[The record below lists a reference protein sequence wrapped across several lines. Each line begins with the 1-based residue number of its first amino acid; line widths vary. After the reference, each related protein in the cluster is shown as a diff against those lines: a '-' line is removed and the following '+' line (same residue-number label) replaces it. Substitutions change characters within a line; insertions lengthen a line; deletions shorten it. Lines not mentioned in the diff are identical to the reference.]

1 MAAEM
6 TLEVFEKHLS
16 DFKKEDIQK
25 KMDIASNV
33 SKQCELPK
41 NIPTGKDNTPPVMKC
56 QKLTGVPLV
65 TLMDVNSLDNKSIKF
80 EDWLKEQ
87 KQMIQSHNF
96 EYYSIRKLLLK
107 NYTQLLEI
115 PTGIKYSQEYEGYK
129 KFFTL
134 VQLPGTKA
142 SIIVEKPETV
152 MERQRFLYK
161 KMMYREQKKNIV
173 YIGKVNL
180 IINHGKFSFK
190 EDNVESKTRFII
202 AASQKFGH
210 LGYIYCCGNGQEYM
224 TNWVEEKILP
234 QLPEESVIIFQ
245 ENVLSND
252 EDKVVSDLSKEDI
265 INWLN
270 ANEVPHDPK
279 MHRVE
284 LYNLVKTVKKSSVEK
299 LSSAEL
305 SFRARGH
312 ITIRKKK
319 CNLNNNFFDP
329 FWGFL
334 VHEMNN
340 ATTIP
345 LIKSTMKQHQHAITN
360 TANTIVQNCPLEY
373 WNNLGNIL
381 LDKERDIYRED
392 LEIEHV
398 IDKLMTM
405 VKNEGLPKEWE
416 TNSKLD
422 EYSRTAEQKYILLS
436 DNLLKLY
443 ENMQRTQ
450 YYKSLNIFK
459 Q

>member
-6 TLEVFEKHLS
+6 TLELFEKQLS
-16 DFKKEDIQK
+16 DLKKEDIQK

-33 SKQCELPK
+33 SKQCELP
-41 NIPTGKDNTPPVMKC
+41 NRQTGKDNTPPLVKC
-56 QKLTGVPLV
+56 QKLTGVSEE
-65 TLMDVNSLDNKSIKF
+65 TLMAVNSLDTKSIKY

-87 KQMIQSHNF
+87 KQMIQKHNF
-96 EYYSIRKLLLK
+96 EYNSIRKLLLK

-115 PTGIKYSQEYEGYK
+115 PTGIKNSQDYDGYK

-152 MERQRFLYK
+152 MERQRFLYS
-161 KMMYREQKKNIV
+161 KMKYREQKKNIV
-173 YIGKVNL
+173 YIGKINL
-180 IINHGKFSFK
+180 ILNHGKFSFK

-210 LGYIYCCGNGQEYM
+210 LGYIYCCGNSQEYM

-234 QLPEESVIIFQ
+234 QLSEESVIIFQ
-245 ENVLSND
+245 ENVISND
-252 EDKVVSDLSKEDI
+252 EDKVVSELSKEDI

-270 ANEVPHDPK
+270 ANEVHHDPK
-279 MHRVE
+279 MHRAE
-284 LYNLVKTVKKSSVEK
+284 LYKLVKTVKKNRVEK

-305 SFRARGH
+305 SFKARGH

-345 LIKSTMKQHQHAITN
+345 IKTTTKHHKHAITN
-360 TANTIVQNCPLEY
+360 TANIIFQNCPLEY

-436 DNLLKLY
+436 DTLLKLF
-443 ENMQRTQ
+443 ENMQKTQ